1 MPWGVLA
8 IRHAENVHVHCLRF
22 RRLVSGGVLMFTG
35 IIQSTGRVTRSETR
49 GGDLRFALIAPD
61 LDTSDIT
68 LGDSIAVSGCCLTLV
83 EREGDTLAFDVS
95 KESLGLTTLGYLG
108 VGDRVN
114 LEKALRL
121 SDRLG
126 GHLVSGHVDGI
137 GTITAIESDA
147 RSQRWRIAAPHE
159 LMRYIAAKGSVCM
172 DGVSLTVNAVDGDE
186 FEVNLVPYTVAHTTL
201 GDRRVG
207 DRVNLEIDMLARYA
221 ERLLV
226 AKEH

>member
-1 MPWGVLA
+1 
-8 IRHAENVHVHCLRF
+8 
-22 RRLVSGGVLMFTG
+22 MFTG

-95 KESLGLTTLGYLG
+95 NESLGLTTLGYLG